1 MVSFLDKRDFY
12 KMMLRGRLP
21 IAEAEFIFGKN
32 SKGILEFFY
41 TPLGTAIRVCVD
53 LGSLRE
59 VKMYDRNGGAFELQ
73 NVFCGE
79 NLIQINDGEF
89 VGVSSRIQIEDVI
102 GRNFLI
108 KTENETIITRA
119 KMIAKPKV
127 DKCARL
133 VYN

>member
-1 MVSFLDKRDFY
+1 MQNIFDRNDFY
-12 KMMLRGRLP
+12 RAMLRGRLP

-32 SKGILEFFY
+32 LKGILEFFC